1 MRRPTH
7 STTKDK
13 RKESTMTNAEHER
26 YLVMVALCRS
36 LDWDI
41 GTDNDGNH
49 VIYPGIP
56 DPFHSKGEDN
66 D

>member
-1 MRRPTH
+1 
-7 STTKDK
+7 
-13 RKESTMTNAEHER
+13 MTNAEHER

-49 VIYPGIP
+49 VIYPGIC
-56 DPFHSKGEDN
+56 DPFYSKGED
-66 D
+66 DDQ